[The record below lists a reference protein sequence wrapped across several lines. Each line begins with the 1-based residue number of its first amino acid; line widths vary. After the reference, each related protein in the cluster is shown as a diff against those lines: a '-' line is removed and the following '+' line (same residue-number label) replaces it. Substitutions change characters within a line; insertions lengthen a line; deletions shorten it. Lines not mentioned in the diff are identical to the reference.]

1 MLITLTQTDMTA
13 QDLLDAVRSDNA
25 ETANVLAICAESQQ
39 VYVDTLHAMGL
50 IKASV
55 VQAAN
60 AATLAVSVPSGS
72 SY

>member
-1 MLITLTQTDMTA
+1 MTA

-25 ETANVLAICAESQQ
+25 ETANLLAICAESQQ
-39 VYVDTLHAMGL
+39 VYVDTLQAMGL
-50 IKASV
+50 IKTSV

-60 AATLAVSVPSGS
+60 SATLAVSVPAGA

>member
-25 ETANVLAICAESQQ
+25 ETANLLAICAESQQ
-39 VYVDTLHAMGL
+39 VYVDTLQAMGL
-50 IKASV
+50 IKTSV

-60 AATLAVSVPSGS
+60 SATLAVSVPAGA